1 MSNSIALEEQRQLLE
16 MKSLCNRLLRTA
28 GVDGV
33 CPTPIDQIV
42 EAAELLKSKDL
53 ALLEIP
59 REPFPSIWKK
69 FKGSLVD
76 LVSRVKAG
84 LFPQERTIFINPKTH
99 VASVPFATLHE
110 CCHYIFPWQR
120 KTYAYLDDERTL
132 DPQTRFIFER
142 QANVGASYLLWQ
154 GEAYVKDALDMP
166 ITAATPVSLA
176 QRYGGSV
183 HSSMR
188 YYVEH
193 HRESLLLMVVK
204 RHRDAAALLDR
215 YKLQYMIS
223 SPAFTTKFGHGRLTV
238 TLSDDHVL
246 LKRSNPIVTFWEGEI
261 GVRVGGSAQPF
272 LFFGYETPYNIFI
285 ILAPKKVVRSYGTA
299 KVILTA

>member
-1 MSNSIALEEQRQLLE
+1 
-16 MKSLCNRLLRTA
+16 
-28 GVDGV
+28 V
-33 CPTPIDQIV
+33 DQIV
-42 EAAELLKSKDL
+42 EAAELIKRGDL

-132 DPQTRFIFER
+132 DPQTRFVFER

-154 GEAYVKDALDMP
+154 GEVYVKEALDMP

-193 HRESLLLMVVK
+193 HRESLILMVVK
-204 RHRDAAALLDR
+204 RSRPAAVIPEP
-215 YKLQYMIS
+215 YKLQYTVT
-223 SPAFTTKFGHGRLTV
+223 SPAFKSKFGTV
-238 TLSDDHVL
+238 RITANLSDNHVL
-246 LKRSNPIVTFWEGEI
+246 LKRSSPLVTLWEGDI
-261 GVRVGGSAQPF
+261 SVRVSGTIHPF
-272 LFFGYETPYNIFI
+272 RFFGYETPYNIFI

>member
-1 MSNSIALEEQRQLLE
+1 MSNSIAFEEQRQLLE
-16 MKSLCNRLLRTA
+16 MKNLCERLLRTA

-42 EAAELLKSKDL
+42 EAAELIKSEDL

-154 GEAYVKDALDMP
+154 GEAYMKEALDMP
-166 ITAATPVSLA
+166 ITAVTPVNLA

-193 HRESLLLMVVK
+193 HRESLILMVVK
-204 RHRDAAALLDR
+204 RGSPKAVPEP
-215 YKLQYMIS
+215 YKLQYTIT
-223 SPAFTTKFGHGRLTV
+223 SPAFKSKFGTV
-238 TLSDDHVL
+238 RITANLSDNHVL
-246 LKRSNPIVTFWEGEI
+246 LKRSSPLVTYWEGEI
-261 GVRVGGSAQPF
+261 GVRVGGAIHPF
-272 LFFGYETPYNIFI
+272 RFFGYETPYNVFI
-285 ILAPKKVVRSYGTA
+285 ILAPKNVVRSYGTA